1 MACKEWG
8 NFAELVE
15 LVCPGSFPE
24 LVLLFRRCQQ
34 IDIYLAIC
42 CTGVFPS
49 HNATIS
55 HHPGTFPT
63 AGTVGGSRWRNFCSG
78 GQGNY
83 PPQQCSAEKVG
94 SKSRQSGAWTSKK
107 KIRDGR
113 GAAKRQIRGVPHSCF
128 LDFLAAAVA
137 AASEPPARRTGKGA
151 MISSHECMVLLPQN
165 HNVPMQKNL
174 RRFPSADWGWRRR
187 MFFPDSL
194 VTRIRRRRS
203 SAIRRNDN

>member
-34 IDIYLAIC
+34 IDVYLAIC

-78 GQGNY
+78 EQGKY
-83 PPQQCSAEKVG
+83 PPQQCSAENVG

-137 AASEPPARRTGKGA
+137 AASEPPGSEDWERCNDIIPRVHGPFTPK
-151 MISSHECMVLLPQN
+151 PQRSN
-165 HNVPMQKNL
+165 AKE
-174 RRFPSADWGWRRR
+174 FET
-187 MFFPDSL
+187 FSL
-194 VTRIRRRRS
+194 CGLGMETQDVFS
-203 SAIRRNDN
+203 